1 MSLRPAPPQVNSVN
15 PLGLRFYNLIL
26 APSGIEPAWLAL
38 LRKHYDR
45 FVMGSDSFF
54 VSPSA
59 NPEGAAAMLARGNQ
73 GRLTAAST
81 MLSKLP
87 SDLRAKI
94 ALENPARIYRI

>member
-1 MSLRPAPPQVNSVN
+1 
-15 PLGLRFYNLIL
+15 
-26 APSGIEPAWLAL
+26 
-38 LRKHYDR
+38 
-45 FVMGSDSFF
+45 
-54 VSPSA
+54 VSASA

-73 GRLTAAST
+73 GRLAAASA